1 MVTEKLSLL
10 SMVLVSAAFGLA
22 AVANAETEMR
32 VETLRGCTDV
42 QNDRIQS
49 LCSAVIGNAHTKPI
63 IDDEICVPD
72 CETHPNAEP
81 HIIGNYGRFTH
92 SSALPDALFLFW
104 TISAEQVEQFKE
116 ALSNLDIE
124 TLVLANNGG
133 LSDPA
138 IEIAKIVQKRGIATY
153 IPKAFECNSACS
165 LIWYAGDYRYAR
177 GQLGVHQFR
186 SNISNQNPAALV
198 ESETQK
204 RAAAYLNLYEQ
215 LDVPNWAIVQAFA
228 NYELYTFDDT
238 ELGRLSS
245 QDYVLSAEYLEKID
259 EMAIILADHERARQQ
274 M

>member
-10 SMVLVSAAFGLA
+10 SMVLVAAVFGLA
-22 AVANAETEMR
+22 AVANAETGMR
-32 VETLRGCTDV
+32 VEGLRGCTDV

-63 IDDEICVPD
+63 IDDEICVSD

-81 HIIGNYGRFTH
+81 HIISNYGRFTH
-92 SSALPDALFLFW
+92 SSALPEALFLYW
-104 TISAEQVEQFKE
+104 TISAERVEQFKE
-116 ALSNLDIE
+116 ALSNLDIK
-124 TLVLANNGG
+124 TLVLANDGG
-133 LSDPA
+133 LSEPA

-215 LDVPNWAIVQAFA
+215 LDVPNWAIVKAFESS
-228 NYELYTFDDT
+228 ELFTFDDAQ
-238 ELGRLSS
+238 LASLSS
-245 QDYVLSAEYLEKID
+245 KDHGFSAEYLQKID
-259 EMAIILADHERARQQ
+259 EIAVILADHERTLQ
-274 M
+274 